1 MTKSKKIFYWSPH
14 INNHIATVKAVKN
27 SICSIKKFGNSKY
40 EPIIINV
47 FGEWNEHKENLDNMD
62 IKYIDLINLNI
73 KLPISGI
80 FKSRLFYVLISIFA
94 FPKLFFVLK
103 RFQPDY
109 VIAHLIVTPI
119 LIISHFFN
127 KDNIKFILRISGLPR
142 LNLWRK
148 NIWKF
153 FGKKLHSITCPTKAT
168 KELLSNSKV
177 FDENKIFLLE
187 DPIFKMSEIRRAKKK
202 NFYSKKEK
210 NEIISVGRL
219 TYQKNFELM
228 IKGFS
233 RIKKNYPDYR
243 LTIVG
248 SGEKK
253 HELKKLLDNLSISN
267 QIMIKPFSPNI
278 YDFYLKSEIF
288 ISTALWEDPGFTILE
303 AAMFNLTILTSNCP
317 NGPKEF
323 LNENKRGHGFINGN
337 SDDFEKNLKHILSND
352 FNYEDNFKKKTLAK
366 KYCRRFTIFNH
377 FTKFEKILN

>member
-1 MTKSKKIFYWSPH
+1 MIKLLLLLLIIIQGCSIDTKTGLWDKRKETEKNSKEQELFSSENKEVGEFNPFVKIKLNETFINKVFHNNVTNNIGMQNYDGLFHGKSKFKFSKIKSFSPLNDNL
-14 INNHIATVKAVKN
+14 ITTKNNNLIIFDGEG
-27 SICSIKKFGNSKY
+27 SIIK
-40 EPIIINV
+40 
-47 FGEWNEHKENLDNMD
+47 LDQ
-62 IKYIDLINLNI
+62 NLN
-73 KLPISGI
+73 K
-80 FKSRLFYVLISIFA
+80 
-94 FPKLFFVLK
+94 
-103 RFQPDY
+103 
-109 VIAHLIVTPI
+109 
-119 LIISHFFN
+119 
-127 KDNIKFILRISGLPR
+127 
-142 LNLWRK
+142 
-148 NIWKF
+148 IW
-153 FGKKLHSITCPTKAT
+153 
-168 KELLSNSKV
+168 
-177 FDENKIFLLE
+177 
-187 DPIFKMSEIRRAKKK
+187 KK

-210 NEIISVGRL
+210 NKLISIGRL

-233 RIKKNYPDYR
+233 RIKKYYPDYR

-317 NGPKEF
+317 NGPREF